1 MEYSVNLN
9 MFQGP
14 FDLLF
19 HLIEKKEIDIYD
31 IPISEITEQYLQ
43 YIEQMRQFN
52 MNITSEFV
60 LMAATLIEIK
70 SQMLLPQ
77 KEKDEDPRM
86 ELVNKLL
93 EYKLFKD
100 ITLKFKEYEN
110 ESSFYFSKPKEEM
123 CLTSDVKIEQ
133 LSLNEINIYEL
144 YNIFLTLM
152 KNQNIKVVH
161 ENTYKVY
168 RENYSVKDIVEDLMK
183 KLKNYGRVS
192 LFNTLKEQSR
202 ITKEYVITSFL
213 AVLEVSNKPGIK
225 VEQDGTFSDILII
238 SF

>member
-1 MEYSVNLN
+1 
-9 MFQGP
+9 
-14 FDLLF
+14 
-19 HLIEKKEIDIYD
+19 
-31 IPISEITEQYLQ
+31 
-43 YIEQMRQFN
+43 MRQYN
-52 MNITSEFV
+52 IDITSEFI
-60 LMAATLIEIK
+60 LMAATLLEIK

-77 KEKDEDPRM
+77 KEKGEDPRL

-110 ESSFYFSKPKEEM
+110 ESSYYFSKPKEEM

-144 YNIFLTLM
+144 YNIFLSLM
-152 KNQNIKVVH
+152 KNQNIKIHH

-168 RENYSVKDIVEDLMK
+168 RENYSVKDFVDNFMERL
-183 KLKNYGRVS
+183 KLSGSVS
-192 LFNTLKEQSR
+192 LFDTLKEKGE

-213 AVLEVSNKPGIK
+213 AVLEISNKQGIK
-225 VEQDGTFSDILII
+225 ICQDNTFSDILII

>member
-77 KEKDEDPRM
+77 KEKYEDPRM

-110 ESSFYFSKPKEEM
+110 ESSYYFSKPKEEM
-123 CLTSDVKIEQ
+123 CLTQDVKIEQ

-144 YNIFLTLM
+144 YNIFLSLM
-152 KNQNIKVVH
+152 KKQNIKVVH
-161 ENTYKVY
+161 ENTYKIY
-168 RENYSVKDIVEDLMK
+168 RENYSVKDIVDDLMK
-183 KLKNYGRVS
+183 KLKINGRVS
-192 LFNTLKEQSR
+192 LFSTLKEQSR

-213 AVLEVSNKPGIK
+213 AVLEVSNIPGIR
-225 VEQDGTFSDILII
+225 VCQDYTFSDILII